1 MTETE
6 SDTMRGGEKEEGGG
20 QESRERGREML
31 WEALINKNL
40 KDVKRGQRAKQ
51 PVFAGLREE
60 RVMGKK
66 ETDERGKGS
75 QEKEMRELD
84 S

>member
-1 MTETE
+1 
-6 SDTMRGGEKEEGGG
+6 
-20 QESRERGREML
+20 ML

-40 KDVKRGQRAKQ
+40 RDVKRGQGAKQ

-75 QEKEMRELD
+75 QRKDDERVGQLR
-84 S
+84 SIITGQLCTY